1 MSKSIFHNQSI
12 PLIRF
17 YTSSFLAVPFLN
29 LMSNLEERAG
39 GVVIRLGGNTQEYAA
54 MVDSL
59 PKGLTFSKSVFAS
72 NQTVSFISCNISL
85 FFIFF
90 SQTQTPAVV
99 YTIDMFYMTANISS
113 MLNVKWFLGM
123 CISLHQKIPLLLFR
137 PLGIPF
143 NDSVDW
149 RLTIAEKGQQILG
162 DNLLGLQAGNE
173 PDFYA
178 TFVASFLFH
187 IFLPI

>member
-1 MSKSIFHNQSI
+1 
-12 PLIRF
+12 
-17 YTSSFLAVPFLN
+17 
-29 LMSNLEERAG
+29 MSNLEERSG
-39 GVVIRLGGNTQEYAA
+39 GVVIRLGGNTQEYAS

-59 PKGLTFSKSVFAS
+59 PKGATFSKSAFTS
-72 NQTVSFISCNISL
+72 NQTVSSSL
-85 FFIFF
+85 SYIFRVGFHFFFLF
-90 SQTQTPAVV
+90 SQTQTPAVL

-123 CISLHQKIPLLLFR
+123 FISLRLNSPLSDNFFST
-137 PLGIPF
+137 LGIPF

-173 PDFYA
+173 PDFYQ
-178 TFVASFLFH
+178 TFVQFYFL
-187 IFLPI
+187 LPVILSYISKL